1 MHAITRLITSRA
13 TLTCFLATCAGLL
26 SGNSFAQGAR
36 PLPDKTDLGPG
47 QHQFSSVRFQS
58 AIRSE
63 ETLATLAKQTDF
75 IPKESVSFGFSAKS
89 REARFFILGTL
100 YSQALAHLAGGNAE
114 ATADRLKAIET
125 EFISLQA
132 PSSLYNYVAK
142 TRNMVET
149 GRYEREV
156 LLEFLGVFEP
166 FLSDYALDAGKDMPL
181 LLHAGSWLNDFGIA
195 AAADDKRL
203 LSQNEKLAYF
213 RDEMTRL
220 NAPKQ
225 AVQSFDE
232 LVKIT
237 NKEKIAD
244 DDVKKIRGLVNKIQT
259 TLD

>member
-1 MHAITRLITSRA
+1 VGFVPGSV
-13 TLTCFLATCAGLL
+13 
-26 SGNSFAQGAR
+26 FAQGAR
-36 PLPDKTDLGPG
+36 ALPDKAAFGPG
-47 QHQFSSVRFQS
+47 RQQFSSARFQS

-63 ETLATLAKQTDF
+63 ETLATLAKKTDF

-100 YSQALAHLAGGNAE
+100 YSQALAHLAGGDMTA
-114 ATADRLKAIET
+114 AADRLKAIET

-149 GRYEREV
+149 DRYPLEV
-156 LLEFLGVFEP
+156 LIEFLGVFEP
-166 FLSDYALDAGKDMPL
+166 FLTDYALETGKDMPL
-181 LLHAGSWLNDFGIA
+181 LLHAGSWLNDFGLA
-195 AAADDKRL
+195 AAADDKSL
-203 LSQNEKLAYF
+203 LGQSEKLNYF
-213 RDEMTRL
+213 RDEMKRL
-220 NAPKQ
+220 DAPRQ

-237 NKEKIAD
+237 EKEKIAD